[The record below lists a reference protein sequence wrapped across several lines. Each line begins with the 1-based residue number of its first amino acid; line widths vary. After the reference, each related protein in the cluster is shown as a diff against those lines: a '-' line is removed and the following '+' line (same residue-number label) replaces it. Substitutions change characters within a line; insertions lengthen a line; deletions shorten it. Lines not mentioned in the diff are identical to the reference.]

1 METISLYARRSLRA
15 VEPAR
20 VAVAVLALVRL
31 WLMRARTR
39 RDLRL
44 LADNPHA
51 LADLG
56 IAREQ
61 ADLETLKPFWR

>member
-1 METISLYARRSLRA
+1 METMSLLARRTLRA

-20 VAVAVLALVRL
+20 VAGGIWALGRR
-31 WLMRARTR
+31 WLIRARTR
-39 RDLRL
+39 RDLQL

-56 IAREQ
+56 ITRDE
-61 ADLETLKPFWR
+61 ADLETTKPFWR